1 MKITTRV
8 SPEENYYVGQSSGPF
23 LNFPVERAVNP
34 IYNSSQILISLKLT
48 GGHFRRVKPMQC
60 IVCTLEEAFLKP
72 LQNGLKNKHFLVNQM
87 GSRLYG

>member
-48 GGHFRRVKPMQC
+48 GGHFRRVKPM
-60 IVCTLEEAFLKP
+60 
-72 LQNGLKNKHFLVNQM
+72 HSR
-87 GSRLYG
+87 GSFFKASAEWPEK